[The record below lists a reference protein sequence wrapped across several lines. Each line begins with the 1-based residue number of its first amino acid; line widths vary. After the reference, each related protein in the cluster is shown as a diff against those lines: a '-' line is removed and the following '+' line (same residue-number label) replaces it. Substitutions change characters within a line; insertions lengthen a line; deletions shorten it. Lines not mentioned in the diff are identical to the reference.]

1 MVNSVSIVKAVSVIS
16 AVSAVN
22 TVNAV
27 SVVIVNVISVVSI
40 ITVINAIAATNSI
53 SISLALRLPTLP
65 EVTKTDLTIMLAK
78 VNIHNK
84 HMFHVQMNIGENLSV

>member
-1 MVNSVSIVKAVSVIS
+1 MVNSVSIVKAVNVIS

-22 TVNAV
+22 TV
-27 SVVIVNVISVVSI
+27 SVVIVNVISIVSI

-65 EVTKTDLTIMLAK
+65 EVTKTDLAIMLAK
-78 VNIHNK
+78 VNIHNT
-84 HMFHVQMNIGENLSV
+84 HMFYVQMNIGEILSV

>member
-22 TVNAV
+22 TDNAV

-40 ITVINAIAATNSI
+40 ITIINDVAATNSI
-53 SISLALRLPTLP
+53 SISLALRLSTLP
-65 EVTKTDLTIMLAK
+65 EVTKTDLAIMLAK
-78 VNIHNK
+78 FDIHNEY
-84 HMFHVQMNIGENLSV
+84 MFHVQMNIGEILSV